1 MKSYSWN
8 SQGFPKHSPT
18 LLKKIFPLEAKNTN
32 NPMCLNII
40 ANIDLLMF
48 LANDLVVIITYL
60 YLTVVCVQQI
70 LTHIILHT
78 SLQGAD
84 A

>member
-1 MKSYSWN
+1 MVFRAPSSKYLN
-8 SQGFPKHSPT
+8 VCKLNEKT
-18 LLKKIFPLEAKNTN
+18 LFIVEAKNTN